1 MQEKYKLTSV
11 SSNKYLTDNRCN
23 AKLKQ
28 DMLSSLVI
36 CDPRLSI
43 GYRVR
48 GMHVLC
54 ITEVGQI
61 LFEYRTLKTFEE
73 TH

>member
-11 SSNKYLTDNRCN
+11 SSNKYLTDDRCN
-23 AKLKQ
+23 TKLKQ

-36 CDPRLSI
+36 CDLRLSI

-54 ITEVGQI
+54 ITGVGQI
-61 LFEYRTLKTFEE
+61 LLEYRILKSFEE
-73 TH
+73 TN